1 MEPLKKFSLVKPTLD
16 TPFHID
22 FEWWQAHDSDWR
34 VFLLNLLCDTHQAAY
49 QNQDENVVVDF
60 VDPETAEVKAVDGL
74 LHTLLNHCA
83 KQADFITR
91 DSSLVS
97 IVFRVFLANNNQPL
111 SPNDLSRMINRQ
123 ANTILITLSGP
134 TVYKGIRPVGSK

>member
-1 MEPLKKFSLVKPTLD
+1 MEPLKRFSLVKPTLD

-22 FEWWQAHDSDWR
+22 FEWWQSHDSDWR
-34 VFLLNLLCDTHQAAY
+34 VFLLNLLCDVHQSAY
-49 QNQDENVVVDF
+49 KGQDENVQIDF
-60 VDPETAEVKAVDGL
+60 VDPETAEVITVDGL

-83 KQADFITR
+83 KQNDFTTR

-111 SPNDLSRMINRQ
+111 SPNDLSKIIKRQ
-123 ANTILITLSGP
+123 ANTILVTLSGP
-134 TVYKGIRPVGSK
+134 NVYKGIRPIGSK